1 MLVLIAKHLLFLNF
15 VYVYK
20 RHICAPKCIA
30 EAKDTK
36 HFHITFNLFQTHCS
50 EREREREH
58 KRAPKRKS
66 KLKLNVMYKYV

>member
-30 EAKDTK
+30 EAKDANIFISHSICFKSIAVWECT
-36 HFHITFNLFQTHCS
+36 
-50 EREREREH
+50 REP
-58 KRAPKRKS
+58 PKEGTEKKDR
-66 KLKLNVMYKYV
+66 N

>member
-36 HFHITFNLFQTHCS
+36 KNTFSYHIQFVSKTIAD
-50 EREREREH
+50 ERVH
-58 KRAPKRKS
+58 KRGPQKK
-66 KLKLNVMYKYV
+66 KEN